1 MAAGH
6 DQNLYE
12 IFADT
17 DSEYDEEFE
26 DFDDDEN
33 MEVFENR
40 DDFFYP
46 ENWSEGGKDP
56 LNGLIEHVQ
65 FCENTGIKVQVAN
78 NASIS
83 DYFSI
88 FVDSEDF

>member
-12 IFADT
+12 IIADT

-26 DFDDDEN
+26 GFDDNQN

-40 DDFFYP
+40 DDFFLP
-46 ENWSEGGKDP
+46 
-56 LNGLIEHVQ
+56 
-65 FCENTGIKVQVAN
+65 
-78 NASIS
+78 
-83 DYFSI
+83 
-88 FVDSEDF
+88 

>member
-26 DFDDDEN
+26 GFDA
-33 MEVFENR
+33 VKAFQSS
-40 DDFFYP
+40 FYF
-46 ENWSEGGKDP
+46 SG
-56 LNGLIEHVQ
+56 NGLYT
-65 FCENTGIKVQVAN
+65 F
-78 NASIS
+78 
-83 DYFSI
+83 
-88 FVDSEDF
+88 

>member
-26 DFDDDEN
+26 GFDDDEIS
-33 MEVFENR
+33 EYDENR
-40 DDFFYP
+40 EKRDR
-46 ENWSEGGKDP
+46 E
-56 LNGLIEHVQ
+56 
-65 FCENTGIKVQVAN
+65 
-78 NASIS
+78 
-83 DYFSI
+83 
-88 FVDSEDF
+88 

>member
-17 DSEYDEEFE
+17 DSENDEEFE

-40 DDFFYP
+40 DDFFDP
-46 ENWSEGGKDP
+46 ET
-56 LNGLIEHVQ
+56 GLRVEK
-65 FCENTGIKVQVAN
+65 TP
-78 NASIS
+78 
-83 DYFSI
+83 
-88 FVDSEDF
+88 

>member
-26 DFDDDEN
+26 GFDDNEN

-46 ENWSEGGKDP
+46 ENWSEGRKNP
-56 LNGLIEHVQ
+56 LNSMPIHVL
-65 FCENTGIKVQVAN
+65 
-78 NASIS
+78 
-83 DYFSI
+83 
-88 FVDSEDF
+88 

>member
-17 DSEYDEEFE
+17 DSENDEEFE
-26 DFDDDEN
+26 GFDDDEN

-40 DDFFYP
+40 DDFFLP
-46 ENWSEGGKDP
+46 
-56 LNGLIEHVQ
+56 
-65 FCENTGIKVQVAN
+65 
-78 NASIS
+78 
-83 DYFSI
+83 
-88 FVDSEDF
+88 

>member
-1 MAAGH
+1 MATGH

-26 DFDDDEN
+26 GFDDDEN

-46 ENWSEGGKDP
+46 ENWSEGRKDP
-56 LNGLIEHVQ
+56 QALVSINGGSTINV
-65 FCENTGIKVQVAN
+65 
-78 NASIS
+78 
-83 DYFSI
+83 
-88 FVDSEDF
+88 

>member
-26 DFDDDEN
+26 GFDDNEN
-33 MEVFENR
+33 MEVVENR
-40 DDFFYP
+40 DDFFYL
-46 ENWSEGGKDP
+46 ENWSEGRKDP
-56 LNGLIEHVQ
+56 LSCMPIHVL
-65 FCENTGIKVQVAN
+65 
-78 NASIS
+78 
-83 DYFSI
+83 
-88 FVDSEDF
+88 